1 MKPREFHPDNVTSI
15 LVLRLYF
22 VGDVLLSTPVF
33 EALRNR
39 FPRASISA
47 LVKRR
52 ATDVLRGNPF
62 VDEIIEYDAVRR
74 YHDPRWLARLAR
86 ELRMRRFGLAVD
98 LTGDLRSS
106 WLLFA
111 ADPGF
116 RVGFNHARL
125 GVLLDRRITY
135 RATGHVVD
143 HLLSSVACIGAT
155 IPDPRPRLF
164 PDAEDHRAAEA
175 LLSEVGLSTPGT
187 PFVALSPGA
196 NWSYR
201 RWPAERFGRLAA
213 VARERLGFPSVV
225 VGGADDSRVADEVV
239 AHSDGAAASLAGRT
253 SLRTLG
259 ALSSRASAFVANDS
273 GPLHIAAS
281 QGTPVV
287 ALFGPNT
294 PERFAPRGAPSRVI
308 WRRYPCSPC
317 DQRRC
322 LRTSDPCMAAIGVEE
337 VADALESLI
346 EEGRPQEV
354 IA

>member
-1 MKPREFHPDNVTSI
+1 MKPREFHPDDLTSI

-33 EALRNR
+33 EALKSR
-39 FPRASISA
+39 FPRASVSV

-52 ATDVLRGNPF
+52 ATDILRGNPF

-86 ELRMRRFGLAVD
+86 DLRRRRFGLAVD

-116 RVGFNHARL
+116 RVGFNHAGF
-125 GVLLDRRITY
+125 GVLLDRRIPY
-135 RATGHVVD
+135 VATGHVVD
-143 HLLSSVACIGAT
+143 HLLSAVACVGAT
-155 IPDPRPRLF
+155 IQDPRPRLF

-175 LLSEVGLSTPGT
+175 LLSEVGLSAPGA

-196 NWSYR
+196 NWPYR
-201 RWPAERFGRLAA
+201 RWPAERFGALAA
-213 VARERLGFPSVV
+213 VARERLGVRSVV
-225 VGGADDSRVADEVV
+225 LGGAGDSHVVEEVV
-239 AHSDGAAASLAGRT
+239 AHSDGAAVGLAGRT
-253 SLRTLG
+253 SLPTLG
-259 ALSSRASAFVANDS
+259 ALSSRARVFVANDC

-294 PERFAPRGAPSRVI
+294 PERFAPGGAPSRVI
-308 WRRYPCSPC
+308 WRRRPCSPC
-317 DQRRC
+317 RQRRC
-322 LRTSDPCMAAIGVEE
+322 LQASDPCMAAIGVDE
-337 VADALESLI
+337 VADALAALV
-346 EEGRPQEV
+346 EEGRSREV
-354 IA
+354 IP